1 MRRLD
6 EGGDAKQLQEFLFD
20 DLQSKK
26 DFGGPCRRRSRVS
39 NYEFGKA
46 ERLLSRITVHR
57 CVSVGFRFLPQ
68 LEC

>member
-1 MRRLD
+1 MKGVTRNSEIAGISLRRLA
-6 EGGDAKQLQEFLFD
+6 GQG
-20 DLQSKK
+20 
-26 DFGGPCRRRSRVS
+26 FGGPCKRRSRVS

-46 ERLLSRITVHR
+46 ERFLSCVTVHR